1 MNPQVSE
8 LAFLFV
14 AAEKLVW
21 CWFIIWSTDQS
32 ENAESKSEEANEHN
46 KASTNTSAD
55 DLSEEAADLMHLSKP
70 TIEISSLIIQ
80 NELLAENNHN
90 KSINNNKSL
99 TNESGSPRSS
109 CGVQEAAANKQL
121 QEFDAEETQQQQSSN
136 AAGLHAILAAN
147 LSEVISQQ
155 LSPLLESANLPGVNL
170 AAATSKNG
178 TLNLTSLQQQLAIV
192 VAQIA
197 GATQLLR
204 NSGGNTSQ
212 QRALQTASLLAA
224 QLSAAAGAAAAV
236 VNSSEG
242 NYSTSIFSQ
251 SQFDCNIFI

>member
-1 MNPQVSE
+1 MG
-8 LAFLFV
+8 
-14 AAEKLVW
+14 
-21 CWFIIWSTDQS
+21 DQS
-32 ENAESKSEEANEHN
+32 ENAESKSEETNEHN

-55 DLSEEAADLMHLSKP
+55 DLSEEATDLMLLSKP
-70 TIEISSLIIQ
+70 SIEISSLIIQ
-80 NELLAENNHN
+80 NELLAENNHH
-90 KSINNNKSL
+90 KSNINNKSL
-99 TNESGSPRSS
+99 TNEAGSPG
-109 CGVQEAAANKQL
+109 GVQDAAANKQL
-121 QEFDAEETQQQQSSN
+121 QEFDAAESQQQQSSN

-155 LSPLLESANLPGVNL
+155 LSPLLESANLPSVNL
-170 AAATSKNG
+170 SAATSKNG
-178 TLNLTSLQQQLAIV
+178 TLNLTSLQQQLGIV

-236 VNSSEG
+236 VNSSDG
-242 NYSTSIFSQ
+242 NYFIISIF
-251 SQFDCNIFI
+251 FNI